1 MIKTA
6 ADAVSGST
14 RSWAERLRMVYSLDN
29 EPLPQTKDDLP
40 RMDYTIPRHWSGAD
54 AAVGII
60 NNIPYTLERE
70 TNEVVVRLQ
79 LYIEDERTVEV
90 LVKHIQELIV
100 DHWMYWRETTW
111 NLYNGEIRDKI
122 PTEEMFR
129 EIVVRGCREDWV
141 YVPAPIPYD
150 YAGEVARRNAAA
162 SSSTA

>member
-29 EPLPQTKDDLP
+29 EPLPQGKDDLP
-40 RMDYTIPRHWSGAD
+40 RMNYSLERHWSGAD

-60 NNIPYTLERE
+60 NDIPYTLERQ

-100 DHWMYWRETTW
+100 DNWMYWRETTW

-129 EIVVRGCREDWV
+129 EHVVNGCREDWV
-141 YVPAPIPYD
+141 YVPVPIPNN
-150 YAGEVARRNAAA
+150 YAENVARRNAAA
-162 SSSTA
+162 GSSTA